1 MATINHCFLNVKESY
16 LFSDIAKRVAAFQ
29 QAHPEREVIRLG
41 IGDVT
46 RPLAP
51 AIVDALRTASEEM
64 GAAETFRGYGPEQ
77 GYGFLKKSIIE
88 QDYAARGVVL
98 EEDEIFVRDGAKS
111 DCGNF
116 GDILGTDNIVAIS
129 EPAYPVYI
137 DTNIMAG
144 REVRL
149 IPCSYETGFLPVP
162 PDYKADIVCL
172 CSPNNPTGAVMTHQQ
187 LKAWVDYANNYHSIL
202 IFDSAYEAFIQDP
215 TLPKTIY
222 EVEGAKTCAIEI
234 RSFSKTA
241 GFTGVRCGYT
251 VVPKALTA
259 TDMDGSEIPLN
270 RLWNR
275 RQTTR
280 FNGASCIA
288 QAGANAYYTKAGHA
302 QCMENVAYYLE
313 NARVIQSALNELGI
327 RTTGGEN
334 APYVWMECP
343 DGMTSWEFFDY
354 LLENAGVV
362 GTPGSGFGAA
372 GEGWFRLTAFGNA
385 ENTKKAVERIVAL
398 LKK

>member
-1 MATINHCFLNVKESY
+1 MATINHCFLNLKESY
-16 LFSDIAKRVAAFQ
+16 LFSDIAKRVEAFKN
-29 QAHPEREVIRLG
+29 AHPEKEIIRLG

-46 RPLAP
+46 RPIVP
-51 AIVDALRTASEEM
+51 AIVEGLKKASEEM
-64 GAAETFRGYGPEQ
+64 GFADSFKGYGPEQ
-77 GYGFLKKSIIE
+77 GYGFLKAGIRE
-88 QDYAARGVVL
+88 MDYASRGV
-98 EEDEIFVRDGAKS
+98 EIAEDEIFVSDGAKS

-144 REVRL
+144 REVKL
-149 IPCSYETGFLPVP
+149 IACNEETGFLPAP
-162 PDYKADIVCL
+162 PSYKADIIYI
-172 CSPNNPTGAVMTHQQ
+172 CSPNNPTGAVMNHDQ
-187 LKAWVDYANNYHSIL
+187 LKAWVDYANANHSLIL
-202 IFDSAYEAFIQDP
+202 FDSAYEAFIQDP
-215 TLPKTIY
+215 ALPKTIY
-222 EVEGAKTCAIEI
+222 EIEGARTCAVEI

-241 GFTGVRCGYT
+241 GFTGIRCGYT
-251 VVPKALTA
+251 VVPKELTA
-259 TDMDGSEIPLN
+259 TAADGSEVSLN

-280 FNGASCIA
+280 FNGASCLA
-288 QAGANAYYTKAGHA
+288 QAGAAAYYTKEGRA
-302 QCMENVAYYLE
+302 QCMENVKYYLN
-313 NARVIQSALNELGI
+313 NAKVIKSALNELGI
-327 RTTGGEN
+327 HTTGGDN
-334 APYVWMECP
+334 APYIWMKCP
-343 DGMTSWEFFDY
+343 SGMTSWEFFDY

-385 ENTKKAVERIVAL
+385 ENTKKAVERIVSL